1 MTSPLV
7 KMTQND
13 LRECSPKVEKLC
25 KVAPKTS
32 LTREELI
39 DTTGDLLQEMIDSAF
54 KNYTDVNEI
63 PVKSK
68 FHAQKLPSISI
79 KDYLKRF
86 AKFSNCHED
95 VFVYLMIYLDKIG
108 ENVPDFELDS
118 FNALRVVLMSMVM
131 AVKFYDDYYYR
142 NEYYA
147 KIGGVPL
154 TEFNELEREYLL
166 NYIDFG
172 LYVNV
177 ESYAEYYE
185 DLIKYHQDKSSEK
198 ESC

>member
-1 MTSPLV
+1 
-7 KMTQND
+7 
-13 LRECSPKVEKLC
+13 
-25 KVAPKTS
+25 
-32 LTREELI
+32 
-39 DTTGDLLQEMIDSAF
+39 
-54 KNYTDVNEI
+54 
-63 PVKSK
+63 
-68 FHAQKLPSISI
+68 
-79 KDYLKRF
+79 
-86 AKFSNCHED
+86 
-95 VFVYLMIYLDKIG
+95 
-108 ENVPDFELDS
+108 
-118 FNALRVVLMSMVM
+118 MSMVM